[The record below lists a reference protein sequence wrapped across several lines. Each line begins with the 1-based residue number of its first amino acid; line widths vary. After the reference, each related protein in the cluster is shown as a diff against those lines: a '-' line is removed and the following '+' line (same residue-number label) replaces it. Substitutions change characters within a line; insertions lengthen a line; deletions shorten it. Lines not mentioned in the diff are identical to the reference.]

1 MSGGVPCSAEE
12 QKMNSDTSTS
22 ADKVIA
28 SLRAHAADLRAAGIR
43 HLSLFGSVARGEAGP
58 ESDIDLAVELD
69 ANAHI
74 TLIGLVGLEFKLG
87 ELLGRKVD
95 LLSEPIQKP
104 RLRSNVERDR
114 RRVF

>member
-1 MSGGVPCSAEE
+1 MSRGVVRLVEE
-12 QKMNSDTSTS
+12 QPMNSDTLTS
-22 ADKVIA
+22 ADEVIA

-69 ANAHI
+69 ADAHI
-74 TLIGLVGLEFKLG
+74 TLIGLAGLEFRLG

-95 LLSEPIQKP
+95 LLPEPIQKP
-104 RLRSNVERDR
+104 RLRTNVERDR

>member
-1 MSGGVPCSAEE
+1 
-12 QKMNSDTSTS
+12 MNTATTTT
-22 ADKVIA
+22 ADEVIA
-28 SLRAHAADLRAAGIR
+28 SLQAHAAELRDTGIR

-69 ANAHI
+69 RDRHI
-74 TLIGLVGLEFKLG
+74 TLIGLAGIELRLG
-87 ELLGRKVD
+87 ALLGRKVD

-104 RLRSNVERDR
+104 RLRANVDRDR